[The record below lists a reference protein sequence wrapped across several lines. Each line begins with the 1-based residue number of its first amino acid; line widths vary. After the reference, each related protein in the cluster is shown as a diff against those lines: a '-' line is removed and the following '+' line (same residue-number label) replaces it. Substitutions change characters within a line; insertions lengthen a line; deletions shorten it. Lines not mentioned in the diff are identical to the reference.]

1 LHLFTNDEMDGLY
14 QAIGASLK
22 REYSNMIV
30 DAKKFFNMRVRKNLH
45 ICIALAST
53 SETLQRIIKDHPN
66 IISKCQIYWIVDW
79 TETYL
84 LNEAKH
90 FMKDRLDTE
99 ELRLKVA
106 QCMSDIHSFMINE
119 CRQIAH
125 AGDMSK
131 EITVQ
136 QTRSSEKR
144 RENKDREPSPPKL
157 AANNLP
163 NWPYSKN
170 MLQEL
175 IKLLVF
181 F

>member
-22 REYSNMIV
+22 REYSNMII

-53 SETLQRIIKDHPN
+53 SETLSRIIKDYGN
-66 IISKCQIYWIVDW
+66 IIGKCQLYWIVDW
-79 TETYL
+79 TEAYL
-84 LNEAKH
+84 LSEAKH
-90 FMKDRLDTE
+90 FMKDRLDSE
-99 ELRLKVA
+99 DLRLKVA
-106 QCMSDIHSFMINE
+106 QCMSDIHFYMINE

-125 AGDMSK
+125 AGDTTK
-131 EITVQ
+131 EIVVQ
-136 QTRSSEKR
+136 QIRQSER
-144 RENKDREPSPPKL
+144 RKENKDKDKELSSPKL
-157 AANNLP
+157 TTNTVP

-175 IKLLVF
+175 IK
-181 F
+181 